1 MLRLECQ
8 CHHFDPLVKM
18 GTGAWYQI
26 GCFCWQITEDPIPMT
41 EVTNGMCLA
50 PTSEMSR
57 GSGIQVRFDQDV
69 AYSACTHLLL
79 FIKCVVGLVPL
90 TVERR
95 YQQLDMLLHLHPK
108 RRNGIT

>member
-1 MLRLECQ
+1 MLLYKHLPVHSSSACR
-8 CHHFDPLVKM
+8 
-18 GTGAWYQI
+18 
-26 GCFCWQITEDPIPMT
+26 
-41 EVTNGMCLA
+41 
-50 PTSEMSR
+50 S
-57 GSGIQVRFDQDV
+57 IQVRFDQDV

-90 TVERR
+90 KVERR